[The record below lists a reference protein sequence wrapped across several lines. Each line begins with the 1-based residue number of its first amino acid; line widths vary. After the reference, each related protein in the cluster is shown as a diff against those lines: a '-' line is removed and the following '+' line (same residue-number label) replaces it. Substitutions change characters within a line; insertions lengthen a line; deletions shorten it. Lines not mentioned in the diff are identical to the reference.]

1 MHNSINV
8 YKEIT
13 NIVTILIRNSLAD
26 NINHPVK
33 KTLRDGSESIEWG
46 SITNIAISLK
56 NIAYKDIYDELDK
69 NRDYTIK
76 LVDGALIHIMYKF
89 KDGELHSHRLAFYP
103 SPYLE
108 SYQNEPEI
116 YDEDE
121 IYADI
126 IYKNIVAFPI
136 RFDYNKEEVESEF
149 PHPKSHGTLG
159 QYKNCRIAVY
169 GPISPSIFIEF
180 IFKNFYGKAYYEFLE
195 NNLTRLCKS
204 FDTINKNEMENI
216 HFSMSN

>member
-1 MHNSINV
+1 MHNSANV
-8 YKEIT
+8 FKEIEK
-13 NIVTILIRNSLAD
+13 IILLLVKDNLAD
-26 NINHPVK
+26 NINQPVK
-33 KTLRDGSESIEWG
+33 RRLRDGSINIEWG

-56 NIAYKDIYDELDK
+56 NIAYKEIYDELDN

-89 KDGELHSHRLAFYP
+89 KNGELDSHRLAFYP

-136 RFDYNKEEVESEF
+136 RFDYNKEEVKAEF
-149 PHPKSHGTLG
+149 HHPKSHGTLG
-159 QYKNCRIAVY
+159 QYKNCRIPVY
-169 GPISPSIFIEF
+169 GPISPSAFIEF

-195 NNLTRLCKS
+195 GKLIRHCKS
-204 FDTINKNEMENI
+204 FYTINKSDMESM
-216 HFSMSN
+216 HFNMSY